1 VEAGLTFARR
11 TGSEQSGQWLETYRW
26 LAGVMRG
33 ECAAGEAVPIDT
45 HAANP
50 LGLLFAH
57 ITRAIAAVIFED
69 PCGLGRHTA
78 AAMPLLPTVSGHYV
92 TPWSQKLLRGL
103 ALALQ
108 ARGDRPVTSAGRL
121 LSTRRCDRLAG
132 CPRRGRPT
140 NFLHLLRLAG
150 SRTGLDRWRLPRRR
164 SCVRRG
170 ACARPGSVSACG
182 TVP

>member
-1 VEAGLTFARR
+1 VRR
-11 TGSEQSGQWLETYRW
+11 
-26 LAGVMRG
+26 
-33 ECAAGEAVPIDT
+33 VPIDT

-92 TPWSQKLLRGL
+92 TAVVHLLRGL

-108 ARGDRPVTSAGRL
+108 ARVTDGDERGRL
-121 LSTRRCDRLAG
+121 LSELDDVTGWLAA
-132 CPRRGRPT
+132 RAADAPT
-140 NFLHLLRLAG
+140 NFLHLLRLLEAERAWTVGDFRAG
-150 SRTGLDRWRLPRRR
+150 ALAFDAALRE
-164 SCVRRG
+164 
-170 ACARPGSVSACG
+170 AGSVSACG
-182 TVP
+182 TRALICRTRTRPAFFLAHGVEYAGLSPLN